1 MLPSYLMDKMK
12 NCNKCY
18 IVSFVTLLETRWIA
32 NMTIRHLKIFT
43 TVYAERNMTTAAYK
57 LFMTQPSISQAIK
70 ELESYYRVILFER
83 LSKKLYV
90 TEAGE
95 KLYQYAIHI
104 IKLLDDIEDNLKE
117 NSLQKKLIIGANYT
131 VGALLIHKYIE
142 KFKNLYPNSE
152 VMLKINNSSILIEM
166 LKKNELD
173 IALIEDIENE
183 SDLVKDAF
191 YDDHIMII
199 ANKEHLLFTK
209 KEVTA
214 NDLINERLLLREK
227 GSGVRNLFES
237 KMNKLGLSIDPYWE
251 STSTTALINAV
262 KNNIGIAVLPFQLIQ
277 EHIVSGSLK
286 ELKIKDMN
294 FNRKLIIVYH
304 KNKFLTSTMKD
315 FIKIC
320 HE

>member
-1 MLPSYLMDKMK
+1 
-12 NCNKCY
+12 
-18 IVSFVTLLETRWIA
+18 
-32 NMTIRHLKIFT
+32 MTIRHLKIFT